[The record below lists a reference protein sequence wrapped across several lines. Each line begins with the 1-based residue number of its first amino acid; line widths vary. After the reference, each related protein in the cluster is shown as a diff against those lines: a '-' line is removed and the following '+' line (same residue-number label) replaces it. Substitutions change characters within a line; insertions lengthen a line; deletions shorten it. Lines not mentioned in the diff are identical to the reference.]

1 MAAWNVFCLCDTA
14 CPPDQCWLSAVLPEL
29 QGLGDLLNEFLEQ
42 SMTLK
47 SFSNFVVTSVAGS
60 ASHLTSQL
68 VSIIHPMA
76 QVIRWSCCPDVSRL
90 TVQNSNTPG
99 LGCPRCKLRLQSHP
113 VANMILQGLRP
124 SLPPPL
130 YICIVAFYFDSFGRL
145 RLGSL
150 LPFRRWGDHVWPTLD
165 YRGNKNKAGNHLILI
180 TRF

>member
-1 MAAWNVFCLCDTA
+1 MVWFFFICFKNGIEYWKTFLMAAWNVFCLCDTA

-90 TVQNSNTPG
+90 TGQNSNTPG

-113 VANMILQGLRP
+113 VAKDLNYWSPLWSLQ
-124 SLPPPL
+124 
-130 YICIVAFYFDSFGRL
+130 
-145 RLGSL
+145 L
-150 LPFRRWGDHVWPTLD
+150 LASYTESTF
-165 YRGNKNKAGNHLILI
+165 
-180 TRF
+180 